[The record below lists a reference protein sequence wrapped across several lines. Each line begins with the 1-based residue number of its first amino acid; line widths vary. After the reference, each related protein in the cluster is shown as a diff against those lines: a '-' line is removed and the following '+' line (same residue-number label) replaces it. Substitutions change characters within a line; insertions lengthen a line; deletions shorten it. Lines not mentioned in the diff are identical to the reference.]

1 MINDRAD
8 EVVKELV
15 KSLKNKYQ
23 NNLEWMK
30 GSDFVFDY
38 VYLLHYKCHKINLN
52 RDGSYIDF
60 PEWIKTKKATINPI
74 DKKIINNFDLL

>member
-60 PEWIKTKKATINPI
+60 PE
-74 DKKIINNFDLL
+74 